1 MSIIDEG
8 NGFEGDIKRDGFE
21 PNLQWSPFKQYHQ
34 LNRTA
39 TRIDINLAKSVID
52 NTFPDKEL
60 DDEIE
65 CKHQEALVSVPCL
78 AKLVCNNEP
87 LSLGKNLTTSEYTCG
102 NLANRES
109 VCLWEILQSS
119 YFRKKTIQAAEMT
132 WRRNFLYLFT
142 LGTEGGSRF
151 GKGSTWDVI
160 KDLNDKHPNCYC
172 GLGKPQNG
180 FYVSSNGLVF
190 SSEIEL
196 KRFIAKMAEIE
207 ERLKH
212 EMCVIED
219 QRNKLKTKAEERKL
233 LSHRME
239 SVDSDQDETPKEN
252 QQLNK
257 ENKAKDKTERKSG
270 LFASLS
276 ASLSAARS
284 GIQGFL
290 ERSSP
295 KEQRHATNAVLT
307 GDSDG
312 EDETDKLTQKP
323 NPDVDGLDN
332 HDEFTRQMEVKGGL
346 TYESADRT
354 VHQLSHDALPPP
366 LSLQSLQA
374 ENQADK

>member
-1 MSIIDEG
+1 M
-8 NGFEGDIKRDGFE
+8 
-21 PNLQWSPFKQYHQ
+21 
-34 LNRTA
+34 
-39 TRIDINLAKSVID
+39 ID

-87 LSLGKNLTTSEYTCG
+87 LSLGKNLSTSEYTCG
-102 NLANRES
+102 SQASRGS
-109 VCLWEILQSS
+109 VCLWEILQNS
-119 YFRKKTIQAAEMT
+119 YFQKKTIQAAEMT
-132 WRRNFLYLFT
+132 WWRNFLYLFT
-142 LGTEGGSRF
+142 LGTEGESRF

-160 KDLNDKHPNCYC
+160 KDLNDKHPNYHC
-172 GLGKPQNG
+172 GLGKPENG

-190 SSEIEL
+190 SSEIE
-196 KRFIAKMAEIE
+196 
-207 ERLKH
+207 
-212 EMCVIED
+212 
-219 QRNKLKTKAEERKL
+219 TKAEERTL

-312 EDETDKLTQKP
+312 EDETDKLTQKS